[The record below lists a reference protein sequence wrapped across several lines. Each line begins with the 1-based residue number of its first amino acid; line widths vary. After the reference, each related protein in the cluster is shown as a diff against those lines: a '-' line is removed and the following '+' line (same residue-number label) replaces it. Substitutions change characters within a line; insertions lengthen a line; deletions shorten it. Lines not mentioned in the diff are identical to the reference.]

1 MACQYEEKLTS
12 WLLGDL
18 NPKEQ
23 DEITCHVFTCD
34 SCKKECDELRRV
46 LFPLRSGLHKDL
58 GLFKAKRNI
67 HWTQRLL
74 AATWLRQAAIL
85 LISCSVV
92 CAVMTLL
99 YHQSRRRHGEDGPVT
114 QITFGKMQTPPPP
127 LEPLEM
133 PAEKPYDPF
142 SGLNIVEEL
151 RLAEINEVPV
161 PPLPGGY
168 WTPRFMTINQMA
180 MLHTLGKGSETMH
193 ERLMRQLPEARWDL
207 NPGSVRQPR
216 KPRQPAVPYGPTLLA
231 SPRYGGSTNQMSGTL
246 TP

>member
-18 NPKEQ
+18 TPQEQ
-23 DEITCHVFTCD
+23 DEITCHVFTCA

-58 GLFKAKRNI
+58 GLFKTKRNI

-92 CAVMTLL
+92 CAVMTIF
-99 YHQSRRRHGEDGPVT
+99 YHQSTRRHGEDGPVT
-114 QITFGKMQTPPPP
+114 HITFGKMQTPPPP
-127 LEPLEM
+127 LEPLVM
-133 PAEKPYDPF
+133 PAEKPYDPY
-142 SGLNIVEEL
+142 SDLNIVEEL

-168 WTPRFMTINQMA
+168 WTPRFMTINQLA
-180 MLHTLGKGSETMH
+180 MLHAFDKGNETVH
-193 ERLMRQLPEARWDL
+193 ERLMRQLPDARWDV
-207 NPGSVRQPR
+207 NAGSVRRPG
-216 KPRQPAVPYGPTLLA
+216 KPRQTPVTYGPTLLA
-231 SPRYGGSTNQMSGTL
+231 SPRYGGATNMMSGAL
-246 TP
+246 NP